1 MITNKLAMKFVFFFW
16 LDQRYLIIRLKSS
29 LIIYTRGVD
38 TVIRDLCS
46 AIMKN

>member
-1 MITNKLAMKFVFFFW
+1 MITNKFAMKFVFFW
-16 LDQRYLIIRLKSS
+16 LDQRHLMIRLKSS
-29 LIIYTRGVD
+29 LIIYTSGVD